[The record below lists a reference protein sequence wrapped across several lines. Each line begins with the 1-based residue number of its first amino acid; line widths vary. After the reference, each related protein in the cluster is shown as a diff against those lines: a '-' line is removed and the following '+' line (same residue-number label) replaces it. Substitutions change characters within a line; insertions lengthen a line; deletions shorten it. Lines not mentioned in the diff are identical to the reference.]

1 MRKILISFVLFA
13 VLTGVVLQPEAQSSD
28 CNLRSRGTYAT
39 YTPTTYYYWYNGAY
53 HHYTGGNHG
62 QLYYYQNGHY
72 YAYHQKET
80 VVLVPKAIQVEV
92 SHYRDH
98 YYSIDSYAQQN
109 LLADAIV
116 GRLLRLQNDGK
127 IDSEAPSKAKP
138 KEKEEPVR
146 KVKDPEATPD
156 NAEPVADENQDPAM
170 LKVVTDSCAKCHGHQ
185 SKHMRLVT
193 KDSKLAK
200 ISSGDAW
207 ECFGL
212 VNSGEMPKGGKSLTD
227 EQVKLFYARAKSIA
241 RK

>member
-1 MRKILISFVLFA
+1 MRKLFVLFIA
-13 VLTGVVLQPEAQSSD
+13 LICLPEAQSSD

-39 YTPTTYYYWYNGAY
+39 FAPNVLYYWNNGAY
-53 HHYTGGNHG
+53 HQYTSGNHG

-72 YAYHQKET
+72 YAYHAKET

-92 SHYRDH
+92 SHSRDH

-116 GRLLRLQNDGK
+116 GRLLRLQNDNSNT
-127 IDSEAPSKAKP
+127 DSKP
-138 KEKEEPVR
+138 KSTDVKT
-146 KVKDPEATPD
+146 KDPVATPD
-156 NAEPVADENQDPAM
+156 NSEPIADENQDPAM
-170 LKVVTDSCAKCHGHQ
+170 LKVITDSCAKCHGPQ

-193 KDSKLAK
+193 KDGKLAK
-200 ISSGDAW
+200 ISYGDAW

-227 EQVKLFYARAKSIA
+227 DQVKLFYARAKSIP

>member
-1 MRKILISFVLFA
+1 MFKSLIFVLFV
-13 VLTGVVLQPEAQSSD
+13 VLTGGLALMPEVKSSD

-39 YTPTTYYYWYNGAY
+39 YTPTVLYYWHGGKY
-53 HHYTGGNHG
+53 HHYTSGNHG
-62 QLYYYQNGHY
+62 QLYYYQNGYY

-80 VVLVPKAIQVEV
+80 IVLVPKAIQVEV
-92 SHYRDH
+92 AHHRDH

-116 GRLLRLQNDGK
+116 GRLLRLK
-127 IDSEAPSKAKP
+127 SEETEAPKSRPKVETKDEPKVDVTVPKA
-138 KEKEEPVR
+138 
-146 KVKDPEATPD
+146 DT
-156 NAEPVADENQDPAM
+156 EPVADENQDPAF
-170 LKVVTDSCAKCHGHQ
+170 LKVLTNSCAKCHGHA

-193 KDSKLAK
+193 KDGKIAK

-212 VNSGEMPKGGKSLTD
+212 VNSGEMPKGGKSLSD
-227 EQVKLFYARAKSIA
+227 DDVKLFYARAKSIA